1 MSGPQD
7 AAASAQLQA
16 FLEREQQVAQVQQM
30 IATLTDVCWEK
41 CISSPGSYLSGRESS
56 CLENCAK
63 RFIETTQFI
72 LQRASHKAQ
81 QGGHGG
87 F

>member
-1 MSGPQD
+1 MAGQD
-7 AAASAQLQA
+7 AQASAQLQA

-30 IATLTDVCWEK
+30 IATLTDVCWDK
-41 CISSPGSYLSGRESS
+41 CISSPGTYLSGRESS

-63 RFIETTQFI
+63 RFIDTTQYI

>member
-1 MSGPQD
+1 MSGQE
-7 AAASAQLQA
+7 AQASAQLQA

-30 IATLTDVCWEK
+30 IATLTDVCWDK
-41 CISSPGSYLSGRESS
+41 CISAPGTYLSGRESS

-63 RFIETTQFI
+63 RFIDTTQYI

-81 QGGHGG
+81 QGGNGG